1 MAQGFGFASF
11 LFWREFMNHIGT
23 KNLITPRLI
32 LRPFTM
38 EDAQAM
44 YQNWASDPEVTK
56 YLTWPTHASVEISR
70 MVLSD
75 WVSHYS
81 EENYYQWAIV
91 PKDSGHPIGS
101 IAAVHMN
108 DRIGKVEIGYCI
120 GRNWWRKGYMTEALG
135 TVIDFFLNE
144 VGANRVEACHDPK
157 NPHSGAV
164 MVKCGMRYEG
174 IQRQNGINN
183 QGLCDLSWYA
193 ILAGDRGVAK

>member
-1 MAQGFGFASF
+1 
-11 LFWREFMNHIGT
+11 MNHTGT
-23 KNLITPRLI
+23 RKLETPRLI

-44 YQNWASDPEVTK
+44 YCNWASDSEVTK

-75 WVSHYS
+75 WVSHYR

-91 PKDSGHPIGS
+91 PRELGQPIGS

-108 DRIGKVEIGYCI
+108 ERVGKVEIGYCI
-120 GRNWWRKGYMTEALG
+120 GRSWWHSGIMTEALG
-135 TVIDFFLNE
+135 AVVNFFLTE
-144 VGANRVEACHDPK
+144 VGANRVEACHDPR

-164 MVKCGMRYEG
+164 MAKCGMAYEG
-174 IQRQNGINN
+174 IQRQAGMNN

-193 ILAGDRGVAK
+193 ILASDREGQL